1 MDFLAGSDP
10 KVVFAF
16 WLGVGLVVVT
26 VAMLAVILGMRQ
38 LALRRERIHAEA
50 VARWSGIVTPAPD
63 PRADGIP
70 QLRRRDLPGFLELWN
85 RVHEALH
92 GETTPSLA
100 EVARATGLEGHLHRM
115 LDGDSFFNR
124 LSAVIALGHIK
135 SEQGFQR
142 AAALMDDRSP
152 IISLCAARAMMQI
165 DSARAVSLFVP
176 RIVRRGDWS
185 PGSVA
190 ALLQEADDPSL
201 SQELVEVTLRATGDV
216 APRLIRFLAG
226 VDSAAAGPII
236 RETLATSSD
245 GRMLSTCLQVISDPG
260 LLDCVRPLL
269 THPRWHLRMQA
280 AVTIGRLGSPGD
292 EALLVPLLA
301 DPQWWVRYRTA
312 QALARLASVGREGL
326 RRIQAGQTDRY
337 ARDIIEHVLA
347 EHTQPVAA

>member
-38 LALRRERIHAEA
+38 LALRRERIHAQA
-50 VARWSGIVTPAPD
+50 VARWGGIVRPAPD
-63 PRADGIP
+63 PHTGDIP
-70 QLRRRDLPGFLELWN
+70 ELSRRDLPGFLEVWN
-85 RVHEALH
+85 RVHESLH
-92 GETTPSLA
+92 GETTPHLA
-100 EVARATGLEGHLHRM
+100 EVARGTRLEQHLHRI
-115 LDGDSFFNR
+115 LEGDSFFNR

-135 SEQGFQR
+135 NEHSFQR

-165 DSARAVSLFVP
+165 DSSRAVSLFVP

-190 ALLQEADDPSL
+190 ALLQEADEPSL
-201 SQELVEVTLRATGDV
+201 SQELAEVTLRATGDV

-226 VDSAAAGPII
+226 VDKAAAGPII

-245 GRMLSTCLQVISDPG
+245 GRMLSTCLQVISDPA

-269 THPRWHLRMQA
+269 SHPRWHLRMQS
-280 AVTIGRLGSPGD
+280 AVTIGRLGGPDD
-292 EALLVPLLA
+292 EALLVPLLG

-312 QALARLASVGREGL
+312 QALMRLASVGREGL

-347 EHTQPVAA
+347 ERTQPVAA